1 MISYDAV
8 RQRPNQFLACTSL
21 TIDEFDILFHSFS
34 HAWEEYRKKTYV
46 NSGGGNPKLPRVVD
60 KFFFILFYYK
70 IYPIQSAM
78 GVIFGM
84 SQSQVCTW
92 IHVLSPVLKCALGIE
107 KCLPARNPRTLK
119 AALEACELYDFII
132 DGTERERQRPS
143 NPSLQTEYYTGEL
156 QAHTYNRHHRQVVG
170 LNGQ

>member
-60 KFFFILFYYK
+60 KFFFIFFYYK

-84 SQSQVCTW
+84 RHSQV
-92 IHVLSPVLKCALGIE
+92 SPRIPPSIPLPYSPPRIE
-107 KCLPARNPRTLK
+107 NSPP
-119 AALEACELYDFII
+119 
-132 DGTERERQRPS
+132 
-143 NPSLQTEYYTGEL
+143 
-156 QAHTYNRHHRQVVG
+156 
-170 LNGQ
+170 